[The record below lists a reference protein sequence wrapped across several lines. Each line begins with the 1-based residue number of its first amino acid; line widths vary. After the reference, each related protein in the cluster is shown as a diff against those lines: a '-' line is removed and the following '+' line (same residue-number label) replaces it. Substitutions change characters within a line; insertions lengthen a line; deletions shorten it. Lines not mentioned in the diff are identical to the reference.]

1 MGSRERLP
9 WSSAVKPRCEDREE
23 SQTQLSGAKK
33 ADWGTRQ
40 QQGRGGWVWPR
51 RAGRAARRPGGSAAH
66 GRSSVFELTTTES
79 TRSNLHLE
87 RTVLP
92 VAWWRGR
99 RSRRGRRFTRP
110 RPAARCA
117 GGVRRDTW
125 VGLSGNSPGPLPGH
139 VGAPGC
145 GHRSPFQRLSQ
156 KGCGVLLSQS
166 WEVGD
171 RHPGAVARILS
182 ALATPPEDLGSL
194 GPLGRPEAT
203 PLYTSYSPS
212 RR

>member
-9 WSSAVKPRCEDREE
+9 WGSAVKPRCEDREE
-23 SQTQLSGAKK
+23 SQTQLSGVEESRLGNTPA
-33 ADWGTRQ
+33 
-40 QQGRGGWVWPR
+40 GGPR
-51 RAGRAARRPGGSAAH
+51 RLGLAAEGGARCTEAWGSAAH
-66 GRSSVFELTTTES
+66 GRSSVFELTTTGS

-99 RSRRGRRFTRP
+99 PSRRGRRFTRP

-166 WEVGD
+166 REVRWKRQEGWE
-171 RHPGAVARILS
+171 A
-182 ALATPPEDLGSL
+182 AT
-194 GPLGRPEAT
+194 RPEGE
-203 PLYTSYSPS
+203 LPS
-212 RR
+212 RTPTHRLPGL